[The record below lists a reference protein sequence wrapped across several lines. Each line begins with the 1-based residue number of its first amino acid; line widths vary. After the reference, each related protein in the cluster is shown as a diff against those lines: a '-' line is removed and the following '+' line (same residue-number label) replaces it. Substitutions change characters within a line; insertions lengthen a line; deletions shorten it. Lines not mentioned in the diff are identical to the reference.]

1 MNAEKI
7 QSFLNSLGVEMEE
20 NDPLIE
26 YIEAQVREYICN
38 ATNLNEVPEGL
49 SWCLVYRAAGQ
60 YLRLKKDMGQLNLEG
75 LDLEAPAKQI
85 QEGDTNL
92 NEVPEGLSWCL
103 VYRAA
108 GQYLR
113 LKKDMGQLNLEGLD
127 LEAPAKQIQEGDTN
141 IVFAVDTELS
151 PERRLER
158 LISSLAE
165 AGKDQFSKYR
175 RLVW

>member
-85 QEGDTNL
+85 QEGDTN
-92 NEVPEGLSWCL
+92 
-103 VYRAA
+103 
-108 GQYLR
+108 
-113 LKKDMGQLNLEGLD
+113 
-127 LEAPAKQIQEGDTN
+127 

-165 AGKDQFSKYR
+165 AGKDQFCKYR

>member
-85 QEGDTNL
+85 QEGDTN
-92 NEVPEGLSWCL
+92 
-103 VYRAA
+103 
-108 GQYLR
+108 
-113 LKKDMGQLNLEGLD
+113 
-127 LEAPAKQIQEGDTN
+127 
-141 IVFAVDTELS
+141 IVCAVDTELS